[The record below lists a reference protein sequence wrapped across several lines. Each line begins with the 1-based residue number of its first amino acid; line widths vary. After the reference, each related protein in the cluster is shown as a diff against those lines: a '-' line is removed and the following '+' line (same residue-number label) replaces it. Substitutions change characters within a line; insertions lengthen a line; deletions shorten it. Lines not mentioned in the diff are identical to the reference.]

1 MQQEVVCKSVVKT
14 KKSSVKMYRNSINT
28 LTEWKLSKNRK
39 PLVFLGARQVGKTW
53 LIQEFGRQ
61 EYRQMAYINFERPN
75 APKTLFEKDFDID
88 RIITVLNAYTGLTIT
103 PEDTLIVFDEIQT
116 TRKGIT
122 SLKYFCEDAPQYQ
135 IIAAGS
141 LLGINIHPDESF
153 PVGKV
158 NFLKLHPMSFYEFL
172 LAMGENGVA
181 ELIKK
186 HDWENIVFFKDKL
199 INLLRYYLYI
209 GGMPEAVAN
218 FAENRDWK
226 KVRTIQN
233 EILKTYHNDF
243 SKHAPKDILPRIN
256 MVWESISAQLAKE
269 NKKFIYGVIKEGA
282 RAKDFEMAIQWLVD
296 AGLLHKVYNLSK
308 PGLPLNAYQEL
319 SAFKLYFNDVGL
331 LGAMSNLQAK
341 TIVDGDMLFSEYKGA
356 LTEQFVYQQLNLI
369 KNLPI
374 YYFSPNSNLE
384 IDFVIQNENDEIIPI
399 EVKAEENLQAKSL
412 KTYCQKYQP
421 LIAIRTSLSDYRQES
436 WITNVPL
443 YIVGDYFQNS
453 EKETQLKN

>member
-1 MQQEVVCKSVVKT
+1 
-14 KKSSVKMYRNSINT
+14 MYRSPVNR
-28 LTEWKLSKNRK
+28 LTEWKLSNRRK
-39 PLVFLGARQVGKTW
+39 PLILLGARQVGKTW
-53 LIQEFGRQ
+53 LTQEFGRQ
-61 EYRQMAYINFERPN
+61 EYRQTVYINFERPN

-116 TRKGIT
+116 ARKGIT

-135 IIAAGS
+135 VIAAGS
-141 LLGINIHPDESF
+141 LLGINIHPEESF

-158 NFLKLHPMSFYEFL
+158 NFLELHPMSFYEFL

-181 ELIKK
+181 ELIRKQ
-186 HDWENIVFFKDKL
+186 DWENIVFFKDKL

-209 GGMPEAVAN
+209 GGMPEAVAD

-233 EILKTYHNDF
+233 EILKTYRNDF

-256 MVWESISAQLAKE
+256 MVWESISVQLAKE
-269 NKKFIYGVIKEGA
+269 NKKFIYGAMKEGA
-282 RAKDFEMAIQWLVD
+282 RAKDFEMAIQWLID

-319 SAFKLYFNDVGL
+319 SAFKLYLNDVGL
-331 LGAMSNLQAK
+331 LGAMSNLKAK
-341 TIVDGDMLFSEYKGA
+341 TIIEGDTLFSEYKGA
-356 LTEQFVYQQLNLI
+356 LTEQFVFQQLNLI
-369 KNLPI
+369 EDLPI